1 MMYRHNWRFF
11 CCSTLMGGFLSQY
24 QIKGDK
30 QQMPKTSYPN
40 QDMVTIHKEPFVGN
54 FLQVNKK
61 DWMEAF
67 TRLAPNTFAL
77 YLYLCG
83 NQNNFR
89 MGLSPTA
96 IKNEL
101 GFSASSYHRGKN
113 DLKREGYLIVS
124 ERSDHVLDFY
134 TTPQCTQSKMTAAAT
149 PDTSAPA
156 ASAPSMQIEPSN
168 DFFSFDSSYGWED

>member
-1 MMYRHNWRFF
+1 MKSF
-11 CCSTLMGGFLSQY
+11 
-24 QIKGDK
+24 
-30 QQMPKTSYPN
+30 PN
-40 QDMVTIHKEPFVGN
+40 QKIITINKPEYTGN
-54 FLQVNKK
+54 FVQVSI
-61 DWMEAF
+61 DEWQLAF
-67 TRLAPNTFAL
+67 ATLPRISFGL

-156 ASAPSMQIEPSN
+156 ASAPSMQTEPSN
-168 DFFSFDSSYGWED
+168 DSFSFDSSYGWED

>member
-1 MMYRHNWRFF
+1 
-11 CCSTLMGGFLSQY
+11 
-24 QIKGDK
+24 
-30 QQMPKTSYPN
+30 MPKTSYPN

-54 FLQVNKK
+54 FLQVNKE

-101 GFSASSYHRGKN
+101 
-113 DLKREGYLIVS
+113 
-124 ERSDHVLDFY
+124 DFLPVHTIEAK
-134 TTPQCTQSKMTAAAT
+134 TT
-149 PDTSAPA
+149 
-156 ASAPSMQIEPSN
+156 
-168 DFFSFDSSYGWED
+168 